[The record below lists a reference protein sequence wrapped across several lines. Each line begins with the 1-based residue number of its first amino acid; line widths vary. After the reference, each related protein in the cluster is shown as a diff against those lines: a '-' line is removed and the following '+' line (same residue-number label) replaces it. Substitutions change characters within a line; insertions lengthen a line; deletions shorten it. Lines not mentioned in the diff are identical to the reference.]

1 MKEIALK
8 DIMEVIE
15 KVGLPEYPKYLGNGL
30 WQLADGCI
38 TGENGLEA
46 FDKAVLEQLK
56 REYKEFRD
64 EPPSMI
70 LDETYFG
77 KLTFKIDKNE
87 SII

>member
-8 DIMEVIE
+8 DIMEAME

-38 TGENGLEA
+38 TGKKGLEA
-46 FDKAVLEQLK
+46 FDKAALEQLK
-56 REYKEFRD
+56 REYEEFKN

-77 KLTFKIDKNE
+77 TLKFKKDGSN
-87 SII
+87 

>member
-8 DIMEVIE
+8 DIMEAIE
-15 KVGLPEYPKYLGNGL
+15 KVELPEYPKYLGNGL

-56 REYKEFRD
+56 REYEEFRD

-70 LDETYFG
+70 LDETQLG
-77 KLTFKIDKNE
+77 TLKFKKDGSN
-87 SII
+87 